1 VIEYAQLDG
10 CTGFSRI
17 FKIDIPLIV
26 GQIRLLL
33 ILGIIG
39 TLQNIT
45 VPLLMTNGGPGYDSY
60 VPGLYMYFKAFRMSD
75 FGSAFSIATVMFI
88 MIFTLTLISR
98 RGSIKVV
105 R

>member
-10 CTGFSRI
+10 CIGISRVL
-17 FKIDIPLIV
+17 KIDIPLIM

-45 VPLLMTNGGPGYDSY
+45 TPLLMTNGGPGYDSY
-60 VPGLYMYFKAFRMSD
+60 VPGLYMYFKAFRVSD
-75 FGSAFSIATVMFI
+75 FGSAYTIATVMFI

-98 RGSIKVV
+98 RINPGGGK
-105 R
+105 